1 MTTGVADLT
10 TSRDVTYLE
19 AISQALDEEMSRDER
34 VFLMGEDIGA
44 YGCAFKITEGFL
56 QKYGDRRV
64 LDTPLAESGMVGAA
78 IGAAMMGLRPVVEMQ
93 FADFISCAFD
103 QIIEVA
109 AKNHYRWNAPVP
121 MVIRAPFGGGVHGG
135 PFHSECPEGWF
146 FHSPGLKLVAPSTPY
161 DAKGLLKAAIRDPNP
176 VIYFEH
182 KFLYRRIKAV
192 LPTEDYIVPIGKAEV
207 KRIGSTISVITYGAM
222 VHLALE
228 AATVLEREDIQ
239 LEVVDLRTLI
249 PLDKETIYESVRKT
263 SKAIMLHED
272 NKTGGIGAEIAAL
285 LAEDCF
291 DSLDGPV
298 LRVAAPDTP
307 VPFST
312 PMEEFFLPK
321 VSDVVAAART
331 LAAY

>member
-1 MTTGVADLT
+1 MTTGLADAM
-10 TSRDVTYLE
+10 TSHEVTYLE

-44 YGCAFKITEGFL
+44 YGGAFKITEGFL
-56 QKYGDRRV
+56 QKYGDHRV
-64 LDTPLAESGMVGAA
+64 LDTPLAESGIVGAA

-207 KRIGSTISVITYGAM
+207 KRTGGTISVITYGAM

-228 AATVLEREDIQ
+228 AATVLEKENIQ

-321 VSDVVAAART
+321 ASDIVAAARM

>member
-1 MTTGVADLT
+1 MTTGVADAT
-10 TSRDVTYLE
+10 TSREVTYLE
-19 AISQALDEEMSRDER
+19 AISQALDEEMNRDER

-44 YGCAFKITEGFL
+44 YGGAFKITEGFL

-146 FHSPGLKLVAPSTPY
+146 FHSPGLKLVSPSTPY

-228 AATVLEREDIQ
+228 AATVLEKEDID